1 MGRAEERRTRRSLG
15 LDESTPSS
23 RIKRR
28 RKKEEQKRK
37 YVPSRLLLFLFLILP
52 AAVLTIHHVQS
63 KSGSVTVVRHEER
76 GGETVRIIR
85 DDEVKGI
92 EQAAK
97 PKQKSAADRGNVSGW
112 EKTDQWGKTDDE
124 QGKIITHVVA
134 ANETL
139 YSIAM
144 KYYGTPDAIDLI
156 KKENGLSTGRLQP
169 GQTLRIPLR
178 GEQ

>member
-1 MGRAEERRTRRSLG
+1 MKGTQERRAGRRLRI
-15 LDESTPSS
+15 DESAPSS

-28 RKKEEQKRK
+28 REKEEQKRK
-37 YVPSRLLLFLFLILP
+37 YVPSRLLAFLFLALP
-52 AAVLTIHHVQS
+52 AVVLAIHHVQS
-63 KSGSVTVVRHEER
+63 KSDTVTVVRHEDQSSR
-76 GGETVRIIR
+76 ETVRIIQ
-85 DDEVKGI
+85 DDEVKRT

-97 PKQKSAADRGNVSGW
+97 SKQKSAADRGSVGGR
-112 EKTDQWGKTDDE
+112 EKKTDDE

-169 GQTLRIPLR
+169 GQTLRIPLD
-178 GEQ
+178 ENH

>member
-1 MGRAEERRTRRSLG
+1 MKGTQERRAGRRLRI
-15 LDESTPSS
+15 DESAPSS

-28 RKKEEQKRK
+28 REKEEQKRK
-37 YVPSRLLLFLFLILP
+37 YVPSRLLVFLFLALP
-52 AAVLTIHHVQS
+52 AVVLAIHHVQS
-63 KSGSVTVVRHEER
+63 KSDTVTVVRHEDQSGR
-76 GGETVRIIR
+76 ETVRIIQ
-85 DDEVKGI
+85 DDEVKRT

-97 PKQKSAADRGNVSGW
+97 SKQKSAADRGSVGGR
-112 EKTDQWGKTDDE
+112 EKKTDDE

-169 GQTLRIPLR
+169 GQTLRIPLD
-178 GEQ
+178 ENH

>member
-1 MGRAEERRTRRSLG
+1 MKGTQERRAGRRLRI
-15 LDESTPSS
+15 DESAPSS

-28 RKKEEQKRK
+28 REKEEQKRK
-37 YVPSRLLLFLFLILP
+37 YVPSRLLVFLFLALP
-52 AAVLTIHHVQS
+52 AVVLAIHHVQS

-85 DDEVKGI
+85 DDEVKRT

-97 PKQKSAADRGNVSGW
+97 SKQKSAADRGSVGGR
-112 EKTDQWGKTDDE
+112 EKKTDDE

>member
-1 MGRAEERRTRRSLG
+1 MKGTQERRAGRRLRI
-15 LDESTPSS
+15 DESAPSS

-28 RKKEEQKRK
+28 REKEEQKRK
-37 YVPSRLLLFLFLILP
+37 YVPSRLLVFLFLALP
-52 AAVLTIHHVQS
+52 AVVLAIHHVQS
-63 KSGSVTVVRHEER
+63 KSDTVTVVRHEDQSSR
-76 GGETVRIIR
+76 ETVRIIQ
-85 DDEVKGI
+85 DDEVKRT

-97 PKQKSAADRGNVSGW
+97 SKQKSAADRGSVGGR
-112 EKTDQWGKTDDE
+112 EKKTDDE

-169 GQTLRIPLR
+169 GQTLRIPLD
-178 GEQ
+178 ENH

>member
-1 MGRAEERRTRRSLG
+1 MKGMEGRRAGRRLR
-15 LDESTPSS
+15 LDESAPPS

-37 YVPSRLLLFLFLILP
+37 YVPSRLLVFLFLALP
-52 AAVLTIHHVQS
+52 AAVLAIHHVQS
-63 KSGSVTVVRHEER
+63 KSGTVTVVRHEGESGR
-76 GGETVRIIR
+76 ETVRIIR
-85 DDEVKGI
+85 DDEVKGAK
-92 EQAAK
+92 QAAK
-97 PKQKSAADRGNVSGW
+97 PKQKGAADQGDVGDR
-112 EKTDQWGKTDDE
+112 EKTDTSDE
-124 QGKIITHVVA
+124 RGKIITHVVA

-156 KKENGLSTGRLQP
+156 KKENGLSTGRLKP

-178 GEQ
+178 EEH